1 MLMVKQAYKIPT
13 NIHNSRLDNEIRLST
28 NDNSLE
34 SKPISLRSLMIYIL
48 SGFALAWTMKNTFM
62 VHAMLPVQ
70 ILFGLV
76 WVLITYLLGRYEKTK
91 ELGYMRVIGLF
102 EYLNPARRRVPPRL
116 SDDADLFANLIGVDV
131 LEEEVL
137 GHKQLFLKMQ
147 DGSVGIVYRV
157 VGSGSVLLF
166 EDDKNRILT
175 ETANYY
181 AKLKPEWTHWKL
193 TSHEAQKVDT
203 QLEAVRMKRTWW
215 DEELDKDILERLDE
229 QEAILKEVVGA
240 KPFINI

>member
-1 MLMVKQAYKIPT
+1 MVKQAYKIPT

-91 ELGYMRVIGLF
+91 ELG
-102 EYLNPARRRVPPRL
+102 
-116 SDDADLFANLIGVDV
+116 LIPIHGRTRSR
-131 LEEEVL
+131 
-137 GHKQLFLKMQ
+137 KM
-147 DGSVGIVYRV
+147 DKVAK
-157 VGSGSVLLF
+157 LLF
-166 EDDKNRILT
+166 SYRWFDFLIKFRNRL
-175 ETANYY
+175 
-181 AKLKPEWTHWKL
+181 
-193 TSHEAQKVDT
+193 
-203 QLEAVRMKRTWW
+203 
-215 DEELDKDILERLDE
+215 
-229 QEAILKEVVGA
+229 
-240 KPFINI
+240 